1 VIIIFFLF
9 NHLNR
14 EKKKMLSKIVLFL
27 LLALA
32 TTRAVSAECGDG
44 ILNTTLGEEC
54 DDGNI
59 VGGDNCSSECFLEN
73 DCCQFWP
80 ENTWPSSDPC
90 VQNSSSCAPTN
101 ETTTLINTVC
111 LSEAS
116 IVCCVTPSEPNVTTS
131 YLTTE
136 ACCAS
141 FGGTVNSTQCS
152 AIEPISTTGTASSP
166 AADEESSPVVL
177 EWWAILLICLGIG
190 VVFIAT
196 IAFIMFS

>member
-1 VIIIFFLF
+1 
-9 NHLNR
+9 
-14 EKKKMLSKIVLFL
+14 MLSKIVLFL

-32 TTRAVSAECGDG
+32 ATRAVSAECGDG

-111 LSEAS
+111 VSEAS
-116 IVCCVTPSEPNVTTS
+116 IVCCVTSYEINVTIP

-152 AIEPISTTGTASSP
+152 AVEPVSTTGTASSP

-177 EWWAILLICLGIG
+177 EWWAISLIVGSIV
-190 VVFIAT
+190 VVFVFVTLVILL
-196 IAFIMFS
+196 

>member
-1 VIIIFFLF
+1 
-9 NHLNR
+9 
-14 EKKKMLSKIVLFL
+14 MLSKIVLFL

-32 TTRAVSAECGDG
+32 ATRAVSAECGDG

-111 LSEAS
+111 LSDAS
-116 IVCCVTPSEPNVTTS
+116 IVCCVTPSETNVTIP

-152 AIEPISTTGTASSP
+152 AIEPVSTTGPASSP
-166 AADEESSPVVL
+166 AADEESSPAAIPLWKILLPVGSVVVVL
-177 EWWAILLICLGIG
+177 IFAI
-190 VVFIAT
+190 VVIQL
-196 IAFIMFS
+196 SSSG

>member
-1 VIIIFFLF
+1 
-9 NHLNR
+9 
-14 EKKKMLSKIVLFL
+14 MLSKIVLFL

-32 TTRAVSAECGDG
+32 ATRAVSAECGDG

-101 ETTTLINTVC
+101 ETTILTNIAC

-152 AIEPISTTGTASSP
+152 AIEPVSTTGPGSSP
-166 AADEESSPVVL
+166 ASSDEESSPVVL
-177 EWWAILLICLGIG
+177 EWWAISLIVGSIV
-190 VVFIAT
+190 VVFVFVTLVILL
-196 IAFIMFS
+196 